1 MAEKDEEEEAE
12 ESEECAV
19 PVCHDGR
26 RCSGPMFILPGFVA
40 ARFDIGRGASLS
52 SLLEFTRLHPSRSS
66 RALFCFRKSA
76 IARCFNVCCA
86 SWELLGS
93 SFSG

>member
-1 MAEKDEEEEAE
+1 LIFIRPATADSRSDLDGAVAEKDEEEEAE

-40 ARFDIGRGASLS
+40 ARFDIGRGAVHVN
-52 SLLEFTRLHPSRSS
+52 T
-66 RALFCFRKSA
+66 
-76 IARCFNVCCA
+76 
-86 SWELLGS
+86 
-93 SFSG
+93 